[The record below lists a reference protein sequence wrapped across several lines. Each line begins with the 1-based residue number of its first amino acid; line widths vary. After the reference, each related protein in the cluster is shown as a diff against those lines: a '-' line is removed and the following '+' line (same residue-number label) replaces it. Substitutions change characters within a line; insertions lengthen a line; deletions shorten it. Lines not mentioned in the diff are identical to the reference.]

1 MPACP
6 PQTGPWEGGRAAV
19 DLELDVGSGPQNQAP
34 TQDGGRLHGADLRLE
49 LTGEQLLLCQFVAK
63 CVPPPHHPPCVNRL
77 FPDPPSTPHM
87 Q

>member
-6 PQTGPWEGGRAAV
+6 PQTGPWEGGRATV
-19 DLELDVGSGPQNQAP
+19 DLELDVGSGPQNRAP

-63 CVPPPHHPPCVNRL
+63 CVPPPHHPP
-77 FPDPPSTPHM
+77 STPHTAM
-87 Q
+87 TNSLL